1 MKIVKDTIETFHR
14 QQVLAKNI
22 TDNLKTTN
30 KKHLTST

>member
-1 MKIVKDTIETFHR
+1 MKIFKDTIETFHR

-22 TDNLKTTN
+22 TDNSKITN